1 MKKSIKRYYLSDS
14 KSGYMNFLINK
25 HYAIWMDKFI
35 IPELDYQQNDY
46 IFRKFWAEGTIAGF
60 TIKETVGS
68 DLAPE
73 GVAVF
78 CPYAP
83 STYNLYDYPIDVTLV
98 NTRGV
103 KFIPSTL
110 QRVDVDVVLGW
121 CQKNKKSVKEMVMIY
136 IEKLAKI
143 EDVIRTNL
151 NSHRVPWV
159 ILSNPEDKKAIDEML
174 EQVMQGEEIAYASV
188 DYPDKVKLLL
198 SGNQYI
204 IDKLYDYQK
213 AVEDELREFLGCD
226 NLGVKNK
233 KEHLLVPEIE
243 SNNEITEIS
252 NDSFKD
258 CLDEFCSRFSETF
271 GYTIHVE
278 EKHKDIKEEEDPED
292 VREDSET
299 L

>member
-46 IFRKFWAEGTIAGF
+46 IFRKFWADGTIAGF
-60 TIKETVGS
+60 TIKETIGS

-83 STYNLYDYPIDVTLV
+83 ATYNLYDYPIDVTLV

-151 NSHRVPWV
+151 NSHRVPWMV
-159 ILSNPEDKKAIDEML
+159 LSNPEDKKAIDEML
-174 EQVMQGEEIAYASV
+174 DQVLQGEEIAYASV
-188 DYPDKVKLLL
+188 DYPDKVKVLL
-198 SGNQYI
+198 SGNQFI
-204 IDKLYDYQK
+204 IDKLYDYQR

-258 CLDEFCSRFSETF
+258 CLDEFCNRFSETF

-278 EKHKDIKEEEDPED
+278 EKHQDIKEEEDSED